1 MAAGSISIQGSECAN
16 AGQTPILLAHKTPG
30 LAASP
35 GSCPS
40 PSQAAPLPPNG
51 PLARRSLRAPLSGPQ
66 ASAEQP
72 GPPGPKE
79 KWGKMWG
86 GPGARGPA
94 RREDSLT
101 QAQR

>member
-16 AGQTPILLAHKTPG
+16 AGQTPILLTHKTPG

-66 ASAEQP
+66 ASAVQP
-72 GPPGPKE
+72 GPPGAKE

-94 RREDSLT
+94 RRKDSLT